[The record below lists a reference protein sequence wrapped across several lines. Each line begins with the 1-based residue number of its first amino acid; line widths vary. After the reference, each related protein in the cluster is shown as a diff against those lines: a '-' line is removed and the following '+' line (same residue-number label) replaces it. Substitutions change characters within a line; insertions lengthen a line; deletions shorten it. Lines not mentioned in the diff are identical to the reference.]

1 MKVLFDL
8 GLTVDDIKNMLEIN
22 PYIPNLDAELIDIL
36 KENGCSN
43 THIKN
48 ILMANPLYLNRSKT
62 DILKLIDKL
71 KDLGITHLETTFDTN
86 PWLLN
91 KDVFEIDEFIE
102 GQIKLGLT
110 MDEIVD
116 MIDSEML

>member
-1 MKVLFDL
+1 
-8 GLTVDDIKNMLEIN
+8 
-22 PYIPNLDAELIDIL
+22 
-36 KENGCSN
+36 
-43 THIKN
+43 
-48 ILMANPLYLNRSKT
+48 MANPLYLNRSKT

-116 MIDSEML
+116 MIDSEMF